1 MLSFRKLSFL
11 ARTLQKPMMAP
22 FGSDSWKDRDAA
34 SEKLFVSQQE
44 STSVI
49 R

>member
-1 MLSFRKLSFL
+1 
-11 ARTLQKPMMAP
+11 MMAP
-22 FGSDSWKDRDAA
+22 FGSDNWKDRDAA

-44 STSVI
+44 STYAI